1 MKALGYHLVHYDLN
15 SEDYLH
21 PGRDQIQQSKD
32 IVKETLAKAPEN
44 GNFIVLQHDI
54 IPQSTGTLTEFTL
67 QLVKDK
73 GWKGMLDWITT
84 RSKFRHLCIIDET
97 PQRMYKHT
105 SSIKS

>member
-1 MKALGYHLVHYDLN
+1 VKALGYHLVHYDLN

-21 PGRDQIQQSKD
+21 PGRDQIQQSKN
-32 IVKETLAKAPEN
+32 IVKQTLAKAPEN

-67 QLVKDK
+67 QLVKNK

-84 RSKFRHLCIIDET
+84 PALLTRPHDECTSILLRSSRDIE
-97 PQRMYKHT
+97 
-105 SSIKS
+105 